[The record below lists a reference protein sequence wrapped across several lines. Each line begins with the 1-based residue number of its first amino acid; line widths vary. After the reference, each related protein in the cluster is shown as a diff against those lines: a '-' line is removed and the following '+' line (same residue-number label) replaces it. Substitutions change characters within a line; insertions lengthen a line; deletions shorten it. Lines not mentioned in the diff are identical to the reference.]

1 MRIIRNI
8 DRLRVPKPETALLP
22 APFLMHHSAWP
33 RVLMHRMDR
42 PTSTGTGGSDPLSHC
57 WRGKPARD
65 PLIKLRP
72 ITEGFFDLPQCGQ
85 KSKKRTPLA
94 AGVPDEDVREG
105 ASPYW
110 VKVKNRK
117 HPPMRRVMEAF
128 AGYSITS
135 SAAVNNVG
143 GNSSP
148 SDVAAF

>member
-1 MRIIRNI
+1 MATRPDAPHGPAHFDGHWRE
-8 DRLRVPKPETALLP
+8 RPALALL
-22 APFLMHHSAWP
+22 AWET
-33 RVLMHRMDR
+33 RSRSIEK
-42 PTSTGTGGSDPLSHC
+42 T
-57 WRGKPARD
+57 KPYHG
-65 PLIKLRP
+65 
-72 ITEGFFDLPQCGQ
+72 GFFDLPQCGQ